1 MVADPPDSPV
11 FLSVDDEDVDI
22 DGAGARADQSESAS
36 EEQEPN
42 GTMGATLE
50 STLEVTHDM
59 MEEKDTVEK
68 ENSQQEH
75 HEMVN
80 DPIQMGLEPVQMG
93 PQTEQT
99 DTDTVQMDMEPF
111 QTDIEP
117 TDSAARL
124 FQTLQLVQIGG
135 EVDHFDFESPPRS
148 RGRPKAKPS
157 VVKAKQSRAVAMADY
172 DSTLHSMH
180 LSLATVAEIVA
191 GNPTYLSDASTL
203 KRFKLFV
210 FEKKTKP
217 PVEKAMTWIPT
228 VHVSLPVVCH
238 FRAHEDPSMTDK
250 MESLRLLSSE
260 VEVLDLAATGC
271 LSDNTMTTLMAK
283 KFAPD
288 PTRIVGSAN
297 LVNVILGNN
306 FAVDHAGV
314 KTLFFSASAEHVM
327 IPVNCNGN
335 HWCSI
340 MIDFAE
346 QKLFYYDPMESTYK
360 LGLRAAAQSIKSI
373 VPGW

>member
-1 MVADPPDSPV
+1 MGVALQKKKTCLAERDI
-11 FLSVDDEDVDI
+11 SVEI
-22 DGAGARADQSESAS
+22 PGIGFFM
-36 EEQEPN
+36 
-42 GTMGATLE
+42 TATLIVMR
-50 STLEVTHDM
+50 SYHRATA
-59 MEEKDTVEK
+59 
-68 ENSQQEH
+68 
-75 HEMVN
+75 
-80 DPIQMGLEPVQMG
+80 
-93 PQTEQT
+93 
-99 DTDTVQMDMEPF
+99 
-111 QTDIEP
+111 
-117 TDSAARL
+117 AAR
-124 FQTLQLVQIGG
+124 Q
-135 EVDHFDFESPPRS
+135 
-148 RGRPKAKPS
+148 
-157 VVKAKQSRAVAMADY
+157 
-172 DSTLHSMH
+172 
-180 LSLATVAEIVA
+180 
-191 GNPTYLSDASTL
+191 
-203 KRFKLFV
+203 
-210 FEKKTKP
+210 
-217 PVEKAMTWIPT
+217 VEKAMTWIPT

-271 LSDNTMTTLMAK
+271 LSDNTMTTMIAK
-283 KFAPD
+283 NFAPD

-314 KTLFFSASAEHVM
+314 KTLFFSSSAERVM

-373 VPGW
+373 VPGWQSRTARVQPCTSTLGVRTDSYSCGIYVLVTFEVFSGAVSPGIVDKKTLQHLRYRYLSMCM

>member
-75 HEMVN
+75 
-80 DPIQMGLEPVQMG
+80 D
-93 PQTEQT
+93 
-99 DTDTVQMDMEPF
+99 
-111 QTDIEP
+111 
-117 TDSAARL
+117 
-124 FQTLQLVQIGG
+124 
-135 EVDHFDFESPPRS
+135 
-148 RGRPKAKPS
+148 
-157 VVKAKQSRAVAMADY
+157 
-172 DSTLHSMH
+172 
-180 LSLATVAEIVA
+180 
-191 GNPTYLSDASTL
+191 
-203 KRFKLFV
+203 
-210 FEKKTKP
+210 
-217 PVEKAMTWIPT
+217 
-228 VHVSLPVVCH
+228 
-238 FRAHEDPSMTDK
+238 
-250 MESLRLLSSE
+250 E

-283 KFAPD
+283 TFAPD

-314 KTLFFSASAEHVM
+314 KTLFFSASAEHAM

-373 VPGW
+373 VPGWQSRTARVQPCASTLGVRTDSYSCGIYVLVTFEVFSGAVSPGIVDKKTLQHLRYRYLSMCM